1 MDYQAE
7 QEMEVEALE
16 SILMDDFEGTAAF
29 VSSLF
34 DSGNACRNRPQQL
47 RTKFVASYRTSRTNP
62 GLLTEVQGPSPSGW
76 SDSAKCY
83 RIGLPTG
90 NEDSEPKTGASKSV
104 LIQRTSCKDIAFL
117 HFCVDISLLHAV
129 QFDIIFAH
137 TATYPD
143 EAPLVKISK

>member
-1 MDYQAE
+1 MHRVRANHTT
-7 QEMEVEALE
+7 V
-16 SILMDDFEGTAAF
+16 G
-29 VSSLF
+29 
-34 DSGNACRNRPQQL
+34 
-47 RTKFVASYRTSRTNP
+47 RT
-62 GLLTEVQGPSPSGW
+62 TEVQGPSPSGW

-90 NEDSEPKTGASKSV
+90 NEEAEPKTGASKSM
-104 LIQRTSCKDIAFL
+104 LMQQTSCKVVAKL
-117 HFCVDISLLHAV
+117 QLCVKFTFLHAV